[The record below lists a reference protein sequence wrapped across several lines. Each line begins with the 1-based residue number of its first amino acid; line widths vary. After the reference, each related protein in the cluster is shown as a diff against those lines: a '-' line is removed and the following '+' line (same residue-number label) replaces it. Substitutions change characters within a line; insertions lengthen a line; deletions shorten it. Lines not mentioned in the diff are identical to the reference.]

1 LAAAEAGRASLLEVE
16 GLTKG
21 YGGPP
26 VLRGVSFHLDAGEGL
41 VLLGPNG
48 AGKSTLLR
56 ILAGIHHAGEGAIRV
71 EGERASFR
79 DGETRR
85 KFGFVSHETFL
96 YDTLTARENLRFFAR
111 LYGIRDESRVTAA
124 LVAVGLERFADR
136 PVSGFSRGMAQRL
149 TLARAQLHGP
159 RVLLLDEPFTGL
171 DPVAASELEASLRA
185 FRSSGGAFIMATHDL
200 AHIAGTGTR
209 LIVLRAGWL
218 VHEERLDGLDASR
231 LEEIYRVHAGLGI
244 GGTEG

>member
-1 LAAAEAGRASLLEVE
+1 MAANDSQSVSILEVD

-26 VLRGVSFHLDAGEGL
+26 VLRGVSFHLHGGEGL
-41 VLLGPNG
+41 ILLGPNG

-56 ILAGIHHAGEGAIRV
+56 ILAGIHHPGGGSIRLDGEP
-71 EGERASFR
+71 ASFR
-79 DGETRR
+79 RPETRR

-96 YDTLTARENLRFFAR
+96 YDALTARENLRFFAR
-111 LYGIRDESRVTAA
+111 LYGVRDEARIHDA
-124 LVAVGLERFADR
+124 LRSVGLERFADR

-149 TLARAQLHGP
+149 TLARAQIHGP

-171 DPVAASELEASLRA
+171 DPVAASELEQSLRA
-185 FRSSGGAFIMATHDL
+185 FRAAGGAFIMATHDL
-200 AHIAGTGTR
+200 AHISGTGTR
-209 LIVLRAGWL
+209 LIVLRAGWI
-218 VHEERLDGLDASR
+218 VHEEALASLDAAR
-231 LEEIYRVHAGLGI
+231 LEEIYRVHAGFGI

>member
-1 LAAAEAGRASLLEVE
+1 LAAIEPTEAAALDVE

-26 VLRGVSFHLDAGEGL
+26 VLRGVSFRLGPGEGL

-56 ILAGIHHAGEGAIRV
+56 ILAGIHHPGGGAIRIG
-71 EGERASFR
+71 GEPASFR

-96 YDTLTARENLRFFAR
+96 YDALTARENLRFFAR
-111 LYGIRDESRVTAA
+111 LYGVRDESRITTALA
-124 LVAVGLERFADR
+124 AVGLERFAER

-149 TLARAQLHGP
+149 TLARAQIHHP
-159 RVLLLDEPFTGL
+159 KILLLDEPFTGL
-171 DPVAASELEASLRA
+171 DPIAAADLETSLRR
-185 FRSSGGAFIMATHDL
+185 FRGSGGAFIMATHDL
-200 AHIAGTGTR
+200 AHVTGTGTR
-209 LIVLRAGWL
+209 LLVLRAGRI
-218 VHEERLDGLDASR
+218 VHEEGLDRMDASR
-231 LEEIYRVHAGLGI
+231 LEDIYRVHAGLGI
-244 GGTEG
+244 AGVEG